1 MTVMIATFSI
11 WSGTFHGNEV
21 SKILNMPADS
31 IVDRGVNR
39 LPPQKYPQQNGWHVS
54 VRKNKIVDM
63 SDLLEELI
71 FGRDIKSIDTSFIVA
86 NDDSCKIVT
95 QISVN
100 IENKSTKIP
109 SYIEGKYIKILAS
122 LNSDFDIDYF

>member
-1 MTVMIATFSI
+1 
-11 WSGTFHGNEV
+11 
-21 SKILNMPADS
+21 
-31 IVDRGVNR
+31 
-39 LPPQKYPQQNGWHVS
+39 
-54 VRKNKIVDM
+54 M